1 LRQENSLFGVRT
13 GNLAR
18 VNLYFSIAVLF
29 DMVRSFGFV
38 WASSVITIC
47 IYLIFSSIGLH
58 SAQMYFCPESRGFK
72 EAIVKLSSRLSFI
85 LYELVLLVWIVLYLV
100 VPQYLVPTTLIM
112 LAAVIVYPSTLFNSV
127 RRRAKPSHI
136 KSVMSILSV
145 SWFSF
150 VTLAT
155 FFFALGT
162 QPPLLGISLPYSW
175 EIALITGSGMVFLMS
190 ISVADPVGSA
200 KLWTEQLIPQ
210 TIVKSG
216 NRYLILHDSD
226 KKTLSFLSSTL
237 RTLIESG
244 ARIVVGP
251 SRTGWL
257 RASLSEHEPHYD
269 EWVKNGKMVFSDTS
283 IEPISLR
290 EGFSE
295 RLSLAPTSTVYVRE
309 LAREDL
315 QNRIEPAANDAREKH
330 QSSAEVFLVEDNN
343 APRPQLTEFLHQN
356 NDMEFLNLS
365 EANDSFST
373 LINMN
378 REKVRGSTVLLEYDT
393 NTDYESIVDMF
404 LAEGLSNA
412 ELCVLFTTKSS
423 KLYRSVKGKRMIK
436 IIAAS
441 SLLQAPEE
449 RSDGEVEI
457 PDKELGL
464 VTSIVSDYVENS
476 KGMGASFVFDS
487 ITELIRGERWEQIFS
502 GIKQLNELLNSPN
515 ITAMFLANRNTTD
528 PRFLGALHGEFQI
541 QLRIDGSGLRKI
553 KPAN

>member
-1 LRQENSLFGVRT
+1 
-13 GNLAR
+13 
-18 VNLYFSIAVLF
+18 
-29 DMVRSFGFV
+29 M
-38 WASSVITIC
+38 ITIC

-58 SAQMYFCPESRGFK
+58 AAQMYFCPESRSFK
-72 EAIVKLSSRLSFI
+72 ESIVKLSSRFSFI
-85 LYELVLLVWIVLYLV
+85 IYELILAGWIVLYIVL
-100 VPQYLVPTTLIM
+100 PKYLVPTTLIM
-112 LAAVIVYPSTLFNSV
+112 LATVVVYPSTLFNSV

-136 KSVMSILSV
+136 KSVMNILSV

-162 QPPLLGISLPYSW
+162 QPPLLGVSLPYSW

-190 ISVADPVGSA
+190 VSVADPVGSA
-200 KLWTEQLIPQ
+200 KLWNQQLIPQ
-210 TIVKSG
+210 TIVKNG
-216 NRYLILHDSD
+216 HRYLILHDAG

-244 ARIVVGP
+244 ARIVVEP
-251 SRTGWL
+251 SPTGWL
-257 RASLSEHEPHYD
+257 RASMSEHEPHYD
-269 EWVKNGKMVFSDTS
+269 EWVKNGKIVFSDRG
-283 IEPISLR
+283 IESVSLR

-295 RLSLAPTSTVYVRE
+295 RLSLGPTSTVYVRE
-309 LAREDL
+309 LGRRDL
-315 QNRIEPAANDAREKH
+315 LNRIEPVTIDTREKH
-330 QSSAEVFLVEDNN
+330 QSSAEVFLLEDTN
-343 APRPQLTEFLHQN
+343 ALRPQLTEFLHQN

-365 EANDSFST
+365 EANDPFST
-373 LINMN
+373 IINMN
-378 REKVRGSTVLLEYDT
+378 REKVRGSTALLEYDT
-393 NTDYESIVDMF
+393 NTDYESIVDRF

-449 RSDGEVEI
+449 RPDGEVEI

-515 ITAMFLANRNTTD
+515 VTAMFLANHSTTD

-541 QLRIDGSGLRKI
+541 QMRIDSNGLRRI
-553 KPAN
+553 KPVN

>member
-1 LRQENSLFGVRT
+1 
-13 GNLAR
+13 
-18 VNLYFSIAVLF
+18 
-29 DMVRSFGFV
+29 
-38 WASSVITIC
+38 
-47 IYLIFSSIGLH
+47 
-58 SAQMYFCPESRGFK
+58 MYFCPECRSFRESIG
-72 EAIVKLSSRLSFI
+72 KLRSRLSFLI
-85 LYELVLLVWIVLYLV
+85 YEFVLLAWILLYLI

-112 LAAVIVYPSTLFNSV
+112 LATVIVYPSSLFISV
-127 RRRAKPSHI
+127 RRRAKLSHI

-175 EIALITGSGMVFLMS
+175 EISLITGSGMVFLMS
-190 ISVADPVGSA
+190 VAVADPVGSA
-200 KLWTEQLIPQ
+200 RLWTEQLIPQ

-216 NRYLILHDSD
+216 HRYLILHDSG
-226 KKTLSFLSSTL
+226 KKTMSFLTSTL

-244 ARIVVGP
+244 ARIVIEP
-251 SRTGWL
+251 SQTGWL
-257 RASLSEHEPHYD
+257 RGSLSQHEPRYD
-269 EWVKNGKMVFSDTS
+269 EWVKNGKMVFSDS
-283 IEPISLR
+283 PIESISLR
-290 EGFSE
+290 EGLSE
-295 RLSLAPTSTVYVRE
+295 RLSLALTSTVYVRE
-309 LAREDL
+309 LGRNDL
-315 QNRIEPAANDAREKH
+315 QNRIDPVPSDTREKH
-330 QSSAEVFLVEDNN
+330 QAGAEVFLLEDNN

-365 EANDSFST
+365 EANDPFST
-373 LINMN
+373 IINMN
-378 REKVRGSTVLLEYDT
+378 REKVRGSMILLEYDT
-393 NTDYESIVDMF
+393 NTDYESIVDRF

-423 KLYRSVKGKRMIK
+423 KLYRSVKSRRMIK

-515 ITAMFLANRNTTD
+515 VTAMFLANHNTTD

-541 QLRIDGSGLRKI
+541 QLRIDSNGLRKI
-553 KPAN
+553 KPVN